1 MARLGRQRLLG
12 LLLPKGDWWLLRRT
26 VVLPV
31 SFLLGAPFST
41 TLGADEVA
49 LSFPFSF
56 FSSSFL
62 RVVADALTNAFCL
75 AASISAKD
83 KGQEVKHK
91 DNKEE
96 IRKGKFTTMGVFVQ
110 PTCYRRQLWTPIVCV
125 QCVKSN
131 QVFTL
136 SLLKQNIK
144 NPTYKSLMLI
154 SYARASTG

>member
-1 MARLGRQRLLG
+1 M
-12 LLLPKGDWWLLRRT
+12 
-26 VVLPV
+26 
-31 SFLLGAPFST
+31 T

-56 FSSSFL
+56 FSSFFL

-96 IRKGKFTTMGVFVQ
+96 IERNKEGKIYDNGSI
-110 PTCYRRQLWTPIVCV
+110 R
-125 QCVKSN
+125 S
-131 QVFTL
+131 
-136 SLLKQNIK
+136 
-144 NPTYKSLMLI
+144 TYVL
-154 SYARASTG
+154 